1 MSSPGE
7 QDPPPELTDGRRDDW
22 QPHAL
27 AGHGTILCRFSLPFQ
42 LSEFRRSSHPASA
55 LFRLAPREEVDSWLL
70 KKGRSFRTD
79 RDLVLRYSLELRDLR
94 HEDEP
99 PMCLKSIVAD
109 ERAAAMIAA
118 VFLSTLRF
126 SCET

>member
-1 MSSPGE
+1 
-7 QDPPPELTDGRRDDW
+7 
-22 QPHAL
+22 
-27 AGHGTILCRFSLPFQ
+27 
-42 LSEFRRSSHPASA
+42 
-55 LFRLAPREEVDSWLL
+55 LFRLASREEVDSWLL

-118 VFLSTLRF
+118 VFLSTLQF
-126 SCET
+126 SCES